1 MMSCKEVLESISS
14 YLDEELKEEIAV
26 EMHKHI
32 GKCSDCRAE
41 FDTLTM
47 TIKLYKHSETP
58 QMPAGCHDRLIK
70 TLEIETMR
78 AKQGGGEPDP
88 NPTGV

>member
-1 MMSCKEVLESISS
+1 MSCKEVLDSMSS
-14 YLDEELKEEIAV
+14 YLDEELKQEIVV
-26 EMHKHI
+26 EMQKHI
-32 GKCSDCRAE
+32 GNCSDCRAE

-70 TLEIETMR
+70 TLELEKMR
-78 AKQGGGEPDP
+78 PKPDGEPDP
-88 NPTGV
+88 SGV